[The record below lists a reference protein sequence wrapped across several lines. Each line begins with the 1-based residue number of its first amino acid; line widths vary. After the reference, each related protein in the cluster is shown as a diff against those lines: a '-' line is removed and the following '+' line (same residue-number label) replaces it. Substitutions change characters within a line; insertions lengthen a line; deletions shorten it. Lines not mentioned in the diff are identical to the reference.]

1 MATQSCDR
9 KEIELRVL
17 SALCTG
23 PLSLDD
29 RSEALRNLAGYNWI
43 LPDHRVIYEALRRAR
58 QRHSAALREHVSA
71 EITRLGF
78 PDIDVEPFF
87 ASCILTKAEIDGL
100 ANALLAAGRTP
111 ANQK

>member
-1 MATQSCDR
+1 MATRSSDT
-9 KEIELRVL
+9 KEAERRVL
-17 SALCTG
+17 GALCMG

-29 RSEALRNLAGYNWI
+29 RSEALRSLADYTWV
-43 LPDHRVIYEALRRAR
+43 LPDHRVIYEALRRSR
-58 QRHSAALREHVSA
+58 QRNSAALREHISA

-87 ASCILTKAEIDGL
+87 APCTLTKAELVGL
-100 ANALLAAGRTP
+100 ANALLIAGRTP

>member
-1 MATQSCDR
+1 MATQSRDT
-9 KEIELRVL
+9 KEVERLVL
-17 SALCTG
+17 AALCTG

-29 RSEALRNLAGYNWI
+29 RSEALRSLANYNWI
-43 LPDHRVIYEALRRAR
+43 LPDHRVIYEALRRSR
-58 QRHSAALREHVSA
+58 QRNSPALREHIVA

-87 ASCILTKAEIDGL
+87 NPCSLTQAEIVEL
-100 ANALLAAGRTP
+100 ANLLPAAGRTP

>member
-1 MATQSCDR
+1 MATQSRDT
-9 KEIELRVL
+9 KEIERRMLG
-17 SALCTG
+17 ALCMG

-29 RSEALRNLAGYNWI
+29 RSEALRSLANYDWI
-43 LPDHRVIYEALRRAR
+43 LPDHRVIYEVLRRSR
-58 QRHSAALREHVSA
+58 QRNSAALRENIVA

-87 ASCILTKAEIDGL
+87 NPCSLTKAQIVGL
-100 ANALLAAGRTP
+100 VNALLPAGRTP

>member
-1 MATQSCDR
+1 MATQSRDT
-9 KEIELRVL
+9 KEIERRVL
-17 SALCTG
+17 GALCMG

-29 RSEALRNLAGYNWI
+29 RSEALRNLANYNWI
-43 LPDHRVIYEALRRAR
+43 LPDHRVIYEALRRSR
-58 QRHSAALREHVSA
+58 QRNPAALREHIGA

-87 ASCILTKAEIDGL
+87 NPCNLTKAEIDGL

>member
-1 MATQSCDR
+1 MATRPRDSE
-9 KEIELRVL
+9 EIERRLLR
-17 SALCTG
+17 ALCAG

-29 RSEALRNLAGYNWI
+29 RSEALRSLAHYDWI
-43 LPDHRVIYEALRRAR
+43 LPDHRVIYEALRRSR
-58 QRHSAALREHVSA
+58 QPNSAALREHTVA

-87 ASCILTKAEIDGL
+87 NACSLTKAEIVEL
-100 ANALLAAGRTP
+100 ANALLAAGRTA

>member
-1 MATQSCDR
+1 MATQSRDT
-9 KEIELRVL
+9 KEIERRMLG
-17 SALCTG
+17 ALCMG

-29 RSEALRNLAGYNWI
+29 RSEALRSLAHYDWI
-43 LPDHRVIYEALRRAR
+43 LPDHRVIYEALRRSR
-58 QRHSAALREHVSA
+58 QPNSAALREHIVA

-87 ASCILTKAEIDGL
+87 NACSLTRAEIVEL
-100 ANALLAAGRTP
+100 ANALLAASRTP

>member
-1 MATQSCDR
+1 MATQSRDT
-9 KEIELRVL
+9 KEVERLAL
-17 SALCTG
+17 AALCTG

-29 RSEALRNLAGYNWI
+29 RSEALRSLANYNWI
-43 LPDHRVIYEALRRAR
+43 LPDHRVIYAALQRSR
-58 QRHSAALREHVSA
+58 QRNSRALREHIVA

-87 ASCILTKAEIDGL
+87 NPCSLTKAEIVEL
-100 ANALLAAGRTP
+100 ANALLAASRTP